1 MRTIELDGHIV
12 SDAQVKSSKNGRA
25 YVEFRFANNEY
36 SDKDNPFY
44 ARVVSFDNK
53 YVNLAEYYKKGKP
66 LYIMGDY
73 SNKVYS
79 TQDGKCSVDNNI
91 VAFKIDFPKTGNRDN
106 QPQATATDA
115 IPTVTTTSEAKPAPT
130 PKATTTT
137 KKKTT
142 AKAAPTPVVTDEEDD
157 DLPF

>member
-1 MRTIELDGHIV
+1 MRTLNVIGRVV

-36 SDKDNPFY
+36 NDKDNTFW

-53 YVNLAEYYKKGKP
+53 YVNLAEYYTKGK
-66 LYIMGDY
+66 LLVIEGDY

-79 TQDGKCSVDNNI
+79 TQDGKCAVDNNI
-91 VAFKIDFPKTGNRDN
+91 VAFKIDFVSGGNNEGGHEKT
-106 QPQATATDA
+106 TATTTEQ
-115 IPTVTTTSEAKPAPT
+115 IPTVTTTTESKVAPAV
-130 PKATTTT
+130 KAAS

-142 AKAAPTPVVTDEEDD
+142 PKPAPVVADDEDD